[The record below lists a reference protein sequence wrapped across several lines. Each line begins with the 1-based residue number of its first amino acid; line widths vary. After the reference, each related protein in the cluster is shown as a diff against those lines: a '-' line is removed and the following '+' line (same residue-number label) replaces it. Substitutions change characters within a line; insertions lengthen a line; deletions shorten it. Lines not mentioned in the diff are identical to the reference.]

1 MSDNSRNSSLK
12 NQRIRIVAQCLIERK
27 KESEIQECIFK
38 ETGNQVSLRTIY
50 RDRKQINREA
60 TQFFYLLARDNDEY
74 NQKLKNTIDSLEET
88 LSSLKRMYKESTDIL
103 TKIKLGD
110 LLLKYEKEVY
120 EYYRFLPVV
129 SSATQIKLDSADE
142 MKEKWKLIMKDLNIN
157 LGIWKIGCNVHRVT
171 DGLEMRI
178 FLEITEN

>member
-1 MSDNSRNSSLK
+1 MSDKSRNSSSK
-12 NQRIRIVAQCLIERK
+12 NQRIRIVTQCLIERK

-50 RDRKQINREA
+50 RDRKQISREA
-60 TQFFYLLARDNDEY
+60 TQFFYLLAKDNDEY

-88 LSSLKRMYKESTDIL
+88 LSSLKRMYKESTDVS

-129 SSATQIKLDSADE
+129 SSATQI
-142 MKEKWKLIMKDLNIN
+142 
-157 LGIWKIGCNVHRVT
+157 
-171 DGLEMRI
+171 
-178 FLEITEN
+178 EIRFR